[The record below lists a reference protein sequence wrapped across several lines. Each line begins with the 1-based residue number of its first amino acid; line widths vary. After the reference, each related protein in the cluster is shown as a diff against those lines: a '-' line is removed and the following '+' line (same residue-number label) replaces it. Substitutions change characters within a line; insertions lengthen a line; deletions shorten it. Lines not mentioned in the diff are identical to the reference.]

1 MYNNGC
7 KYHALDLFKY
17 ICTHDLQKIKVEI
30 PLRPKYKIQA
40 KEVYCIRFNF
50 DECVNIED
58 ITWPRVDTSFILE
71 CWKYLSRVS
80 EVSSVFIATDEIPT

>member
-1 MYNNGC
+1 MITRE
-7 KYHALDLFKY
+7 LFLSSFLLFKY

-30 PLRPKYKIQA
+30 PLRPKHNIQA

-71 CWKYLSRVS
+71 C
-80 EVSSVFIATDEIPT
+80 